1 LGGMLNLCARPRL
14 AVAAMLSLP
23 IFAPCQQP
31 IRNVQQLENVAR
43 PLQFEVAAI
52 RLDHS
57 NDLVRSFWF
66 TQDGISI
73 KGIPLEGI
81 LKSAFLSLHEY
92 GEGRIL
98 GEPHWVK
105 SDLYDIQARV
115 GDSDVP
121 RWKKLPMSQQQL
133 ALRALVVDRFQLR
146 FHRISRVSSVYVLS
160 VDGHRPKLKSS
171 AHPPHMFN
179 PDEPGHLQS
188 HSTYMWQLIDEL
200 QNQLNCMVLDETG
213 LNAAYDYTLQW
224 TPDDQ
229 AHAESFG
236 PSLFTALKE
245 QLGLKL
251 VMEKRPVDVFVIDHI
266 ERPSQN

>member
-1 LGGMLNLCARPRL
+1 
-14 AVAAMLSLP
+14 
-23 IFAPCQQP
+23 
-31 IRNVQQLENVAR
+31 
-43 PLQFEVAAI
+43 
-52 RLDHS
+52 
-57 NDLVRSFWF
+57 
-66 TQDGISI
+66 
-73 KGIPLEGI
+73 
-81 LKSAFLSLHEY
+81 
-92 GEGRIL
+92 
-98 GEPHWVK
+98 
-105 SDLYDIQARV
+105 
-115 GDSDVP
+115 
-121 RWKKLPMSQQQL
+121 
-133 ALRALVVDRFQLR
+133 
-146 FHRISRVSSVYVLS
+146 
-160 VDGHRPKLKSS
+160 
-171 AHPPHMFN
+171 MFN

-188 HSTYMWQLIDEL
+188 HSTYIWQLIDEL